1 MIFILQ
7 LLPNDLDSEIKLIN
21 IMNSYKLKPGLD
33 FINILM
39 KRRYFRKDYIMCD
52 VLKIFRISRISC
64 EPNRKVNL
72 LNKFRI
78 FLPFFK
84 IFHALKYIGF
94 YVSFE

>member
-21 IMNSYKLKPGLD
+21 IMNSYKQKPGLD

-52 VLKIFRISRISC
+52 VL
-64 EPNRKVNL
+64 
-72 LNKFRI
+72 
-78 FLPFFK
+78 
-84 IFHALKYIGF
+84 
-94 YVSFE
+94 